1 MKTGMELMSSDHY
14 YAIVSSL
21 RTLRSVQTS
30 KTSTGD
36 IASES
41 SVNLMRVVEE
51 YVRLNSRLN
60 RLSTE
65 DEDLIDEILQTAQEN
80 PLLEFW
86 LSEADHI
93 LRHQQGDLDEDA
105 REFYK
110 DQHAILHEY
119 IGLKD
124 FQFVIPPPSSENC
137 LGEQSSTLKT
147 EETTTPFSKM
157 FRFLLQSLSAQVSR
171 GIESCIS

>member
-1 MKTGMELMSSDHY
+1 MPSDHY

-41 SVNLMRVVEE
+41 SINLMRVVQE

-65 DEDLIDEILQTAQEN
+65 DEDLIDKILQTAQEN

-93 LRHQQGDLDEDA
+93 LSHQQGDLDEDA
-105 REFYK
+105 RESYK
-110 DQHAILHEY
+110 DQHAILREY
-119 IGLKD
+119 MDLPG
-124 FQFVIPPPSSENC
+124 FQFVIPPPSAEGC
-137 LGEQSSTLKT
+137 LEEPSSTPKT
-147 EETTTPFSKM
+147 EDTFAPFSKM
-157 FRFLLQSLSAQVSR
+157 FRSLLQSLSAQVSK
-171 GIESCIS
+171 GIESCISS